1 MKTKSLL
8 SVLTLL
14 LALGPGVAQAQESG
28 YKVGD
33 YANDFRLRNVNNELV
48 SLADYKAAKGFVV
61 VFTCNHCPFAK
72 LYDDRLVA
80 LHHKYASKGYL
91 VLAINP
97 NDTAQQ
103 AQDSFDKMQAKAS
116 EKHYPFAYL
125 RDETQQVAG
134 SFGATRTPQVFLLA
148 KEGDRLRV
156 AYIGA
161 VDNSPE
167 DATKVTERYVE
178 KALDELL
185 SGRKV
190 SRDNTKAVGCTIKWK
205 E

>member
-14 LALGPGVAQAQESG
+14 LALGPCVAQAQESG

-80 LHHKYASKGYL
+80 LYHKYASKGYL

-103 AQDSFDKMQAKAS
+103 AEDSFDKMQAKAS

-125 RDETQQVAG
+125 RDETQQVAV

-185 SGRKV
+185 AGRKV
-190 SRDNTKAVGCTIKWK
+190 SRDYTKAVGCTIKWK

>member
-14 LALGPGVAQAQESG
+14 LALGPQVALAQESG

-33 YANDFRLRNVNNELV
+33 YANDFRLRNVNDEFV
-48 SLADYKAAKGFVV
+48 SLADHKAAKGFVV

-103 AQDSFDKMQAKAS
+103 AEDSFDKMQARAS

-125 RDETQQVAG
+125 RDETQQVAM

-161 VDNSPE
+161 LDNSPE
-167 DATKVTERYVE
+167 DAAKVTERYVE

-185 SGRKV
+185 AGRKV